1 MPLSLLQ
8 RQLVEWCEPLS
19 SAVAVALLWLGAGK
33 GQGVVCRDRG
43 VAAYKIRTQETSRTT
58 LQLWG
63 EMEASFLADLWRK
76 QQKPS
81 RNGI

>member
-1 MPLSLLQ
+1 M
-8 RQLVEWCEPLS
+8 EWCEPLS

-33 GQGVVCRDRG
+33 GQGVVCRDGGG

-58 LQLWG
+58 LQLQG
-63 EMEASFLADLWRK
+63 EMEAPFLADLWRK

-81 RNGI
+81 RYGT